1 MQKKLIAA
9 AVAGALGI
17 PAVALAQNATVNVSG
32 RVYLEYGSVQSGS
45 QRAGLAVSDIV
56 NPDTIQTPGS
66 NITFQGEEKLGGGL
80 SAWFRCETSMD
91 VRGTASTDSLCQRNS
106 GLGFRGGFGNVF
118 AGNWHTPFA
127 LARITTGG
135 NETGHFGTATLL
147 TGHSTTIADGS
158 TAGLFARRQNNLIS
172 YHTPS
177 ISGFQGM
184 LAYSAVNA
192 QTATQDAVVNKKPRL
207 WSLAATYKNGPLNL
221 SAAYE
226 RHNDSYVNGTG
237 GATGTTAIGTTAA
250 TQAGDETG
258 WLLGASYRFANKVTF
273 GGMYTRQKAEV
284 AGLNSRVNAWQLGV
298 DWSLGGPH
306 SIKAA
311 YTNAGDHKG
320 TSTVLQRRPAV
331 VATNDNGAQ
340 MYQAR
345 YFYAFS
351 KRTDFS
357 VGFNHLKNEDNAG
370 YRINALGGSGAGGQ
384 LGAKHT
390 AYAMAIDHRF

>member
-17 PAVALAQNATVNVSG
+17 PAVAFAQNATVNVSG
-32 RVYLEYGSVQSGS
+32 RVYFEYGHVQTGA

-66 NITFQGEEKLGGGL
+66 NLTFQGEEKLGGGL

-106 GLGFRGGFGNVF
+106 AIGFRGGFGNVF
-118 AGNWHTPFA
+118 AGNWHTPFT
-127 LARITTGG
+127 LARITPGA
-135 NETGHFGTATLL
+135 NETGHFGTSTLL
-147 TGHSTTIADGS
+147 TGHSTTIADGA
-158 TAGLFARRQNNLIS
+158 TPGLYGRRQNNLIS
-172 YHTPS
+172 YHTPAM
-177 ISGFQGM
+177 SGFQGM
-184 LAYSAVNA
+184 LAYSALNA
-192 QTATQDAVVNKKPRL
+192 QTQTQNSVINNKPRL
-207 WSLAATYKNGPLNL
+207 WSVAATYKNGPLNL

-226 RHNDSYVNGTG
+226 KHNDFYSNAST
-237 GATGTTAIGTTAA
+237 
-250 TQAGDETG
+250 AGDESG

-273 GGMYTRQKAEV
+273 GGMYTKQKADL
-284 AGLNSRVNAWQLGV
+284 ATSNSSVSAWQLGLE
-298 DWSLGGPH
+298 WSLSGPH

-311 YTNAGDHKG
+311 YTRAHDVKGNA
-320 TSTVLQRRPAV
+320 TVNPRRPAFN
-331 VATNDNGAQ
+331 AAGDTGAQ

-357 VGFNHLKNEDNAG
+357 VGFNHLKNDNNAG
-370 YRINALGGSGAGGQ
+370 YRINALGATGSGGQ
-384 LGAKHT
+384 LNAKHT